1 VPSLPAI
8 QTDPA
13 RVFSFDDFVLDM
25 DAFEL
30 RRGGVPL
37 PLEPQVI
44 EVLAVLVENEG
55 RVVTKDE
62 LLDRVWP
69 ERYVTE
75 AALNSRVMSARKALG
90 DSGQQQRYIKTVHG
104 RGYRFVGGTD
114 SGSGN
119 LSYLRPVGRPAGLI
133 ASMESQTIRYART
146 DDGHDIAYAISGQ
159 GTPLVRVLGWFTHVD
174 LEWRWPALREF
185 WARLGRMHSLIR
197 FDGRGMGLS
206 SDTDSFS
213 IESRLKDLE
222 AVVDH
227 AGLERF
233 ALLGMCEGADTA
245 IHYAAKHPDRVTR
258 LVTYGAGPS
267 GPNDDPEWT
276 GTWHKMMQMISY
288 GWDNASPVYRQLF
301 AHLFLG
307 SNATGDAVRA
317 FDELQRASV
326 SGARARRYLES
337 LDPDR
342 TFEEWTEEIARGLNV
357 PTMVVHRSNDPLVPR
372 LFSRRLASLIP
383 GADYVSLEGDARW
396 LMVDPCAID
405 EFVAAIERFTADD
418 GDGE

>member
-1 VPSLPAI
+1 MA
-8 QTDPA
+8 
-13 RVFSFDDFVLDM
+13 
-25 DAFEL
+25 
-30 RRGGVPL
+30 
-37 PLEPQVI
+37 LEPQVI
-44 EVLAVLVENEG
+44 EVLAMLVANAG

-90 DSGQQQRYIKTVHG
+90 DSGQKQRYIKTVHG
-104 RGYRFVGGTD
+104 RGYRFLGEIGQGTRRAP
-114 SGSGN
+114 
-119 LSYLRPVGRPAGLI
+119 YLRPVGGSADEI
-133 ASMESQTIRYART
+133 YSEETQNIRYART
-146 DDGHDIAYAISGQ
+146 DDGYDIAYAISGH

-185 WARLGRMHSLIR
+185 WARLGRRHSLVR

-206 SDTDSFS
+206 SETDSFS
-213 IESRLKDLE
+213 IETRVKDLE
-222 AVVDH
+222 AVVDR

-245 IHYAAKHPDRVTR
+245 IHYAGKHPERVSR

-276 GTWHKMMQMISY
+276 GNWHQMMQMISH
-288 GWDNASPVYRQLF
+288 GWDNSSPVYRQLF

-317 FDELQRASV
+317 FDKLQRASV
-326 SGARARRYLES
+326 SGERARRYLES

-342 TFEEWTEEIARGLNV
+342 TFEERTERIARSLDL

-372 LFSRRLASLIP
+372 SHSRRLASLIP

-396 LMVDPCAID
+396 LMVDPCVID
-405 EFVAAIERFTADD
+405 EFVAAVEGFTAAD
-418 GDGE
+418 GHAGDSDSGQ